1 MNALKE
7 HRVKVRRILG
17 SWVRVEGSGFV
28 LSIVGSVILLL
39 VFRVLIVLVSGLVT
53 GMRSVRA

>member
-17 SWVRVEGSGFV
+17 GWVRVEGSGFV

-39 VFRVLIVLVSGLVT
+39 LFRVLIFLVSGW
-53 GMRSVRA
+53 

>member
-7 HRVKVRRILG
+7 HSVKVRRILG

-39 VFRVLIVLVSGLVT
+39 LFRVLIVLVSGW
-53 GMRSVRA
+53 

>member
-7 HRVKVRRILG
+7 HSVKVRRILG

-28 LSIVGSVILLL
+28 LSIRRQRDL
-39 VFRVLIVLVSGLVT
+39 VTGVAGPDLSRVWMVT
-53 GMRSVRA
+53 GMRSFRA